1 MSSGNFGGSSFDR
14 DGEVILD
21 SELRTAVRQE
31 LSEEKKNDGGA
42 APGTRGLQL
51 AGQILEL
58 ARRDG
63 VTPGE
68 RLFEHRLAQRLGVS
82 RGPVRTGL
90 KELAAAGLV
99 SQVPNKG
106 YILAQPLDS
115 KPAFE
120 ALSAPSASEQ
130 QYMAIADDRFEG
142 WLPDIVSE
150 NELMRRYQLKR
161 PDVLRLLNRI
171 AAEGWVDR
179 LPGYGWK
186 FAQTLSSPDAYA
198 QTTRFR
204 MMIEPAGILEPAF
217 KLHAADAARIYDQQE
232 RVLNGG
238 FKVFLPAEIFRF
250 GCEFHE
256 TIGNASGNPFLL
268 ESLRRINSIRRL
280 FAYRSVI
287 PDHVAIARQAREH
300 LQLLD
305 LLGADRRKEAADF
318 MLWHLQDAAGRGTNA
333 SEGATVK
340 ATDY

>member
-1 MSSGNFGGSSFDR
+1 
-14 DGEVILD
+14 
-21 SELRTAVRQE
+21 VREQ
-31 LSEEKKNDGGA
+31 LSAEKKNGGSA
-42 APGTRGLQL
+42 ATGTRGLQL
-51 AGQILEL
+51 AGRILEL

-63 VTPGE
+63 VAPGE

-82 RGPVRTGL
+82 RGPVRAGL
-90 KELAAAGLV
+90 QELAAAGLV
-99 SQVPNKG
+99 SQIPNKG

-115 KPAFE
+115 EPALE
-120 ALSAPSASEQ
+120 ALGAASASEQ
-130 QYMAIADDRFEG
+130 QYMTIAEDRFEG
-142 WLPDIVSE
+142 RLPDIVSE
-150 NELMRRYQLKR
+150 KELMRRYRLKR

-171 AAEGWVDR
+171 AAEGWVER

-186 FAQTLSSPDAYA
+186 FAQTLSSPDAYV

-217 KLHAADAARIYDQQE
+217 KLDVAAAARIYDQQE

-238 FKVFLPAEIFRF
+238 CKVFTPAEIFRF

-287 PDHVAIARQAREH
+287 PDHAAIARQAREH

-318 MLWHLQDAAGRGTNA
+318 MLWHLQDAAGMRTDA
-333 SEGATVK
+333 SEGATVT